1 MNNIWNIAVG
11 QIGMDFF
18 TGSILFTAD
27 RTLPMNPHLQVA
39 DVYSFVCNV
48 KEC

>member
-27 RTLPMNPHLQVA
+27 RTLPMNPHL
-39 DVYSFVCNV
+39 
-48 KEC
+48 